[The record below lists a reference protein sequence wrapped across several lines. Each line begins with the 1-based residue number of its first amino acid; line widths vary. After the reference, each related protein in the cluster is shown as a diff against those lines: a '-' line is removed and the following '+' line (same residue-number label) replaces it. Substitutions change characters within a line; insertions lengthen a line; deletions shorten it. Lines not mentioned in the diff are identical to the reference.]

1 MMKSYIQLKS
11 INFFSHGQYTEY
23 LVKKDSGFFY
33 GCGRRI
39 FNFVKNTVFDE
50 LNDFISE
57 VGKDIDLI
65 IPHQASNL
73 TLQQF
78 KKQFENRIEVATQ
91 IQNHVNTVS
100 SSIPLV
106 LSHYLD
112 QDKYDTIIM
121 AGFGVGMSSAY
132 VLIEKEL

>member
-1 MMKSYIQLKS
+1 M
-11 INFFSHGQYTEY
+11 
-23 LVKKDSGFFY
+23 D
-33 GCGRRI
+33 GRRI

-50 LNDFISE
+50 LSNFIND
-57 VGKDIDLI
+57 VGEGVDLI

-73 TLQQF
+73 TLKQF
-78 KKQFENRIEVATQ
+78 KKQFEDRIEVASQ
-91 IQNHVNTVS
+91 IENYGNTVS

-106 LSHYLD
+106 LSSYLG
-112 QDKYDTIIM
+112 QDIYDRIIM